1 MIGHSMGGRAVLV
14 LSMQNPS
21 MIDQL
26 IAVDSS
32 PISRTTEKGMKDIE
46 TFLNAIS
53 AIDLN
58 YLTKQN
64 MERQEIKKYLDE
76 RLKENGIKSESKR
89 QWVIMNLVYRDI
101 NETKEYDW
109 NFNFSVL
116 QKSFRPSL
124 TLVPQDVLKN
134 NSFSKKTLFIG
145 SPISDYIP
153 QNSHDEIRNY
163 FPSAQF
169 VYIDGAGH
177 WVHADKPKE
186 FIKIV
191 AQFLNS
197 N

>member
-1 MIGHSMGGRAVLV
+1 MLGHSMGGRAALV
-14 LSMQNPS
+14 LSIQWPS
-21 MIDQL
+21 MVDQL

-46 TFLNAIS
+46 TFLHAIS

-89 QWVIMNLVYRDI
+89 QWVTMNLVHREI
-101 NETKEYDW
+101 NEIKEYDW

-124 TLVPQDVLKN
+124 TLVPQDVLKKR
-134 NSFSKKTLFIG
+134 SVFQEDPFCW
-145 SPISDYIP
+145 
-153 QNSHDEIRNY
+153 E
-163 FPSAQF
+163 
-169 VYIDGAGH
+169 
-177 WVHADKPKE
+177 
-186 FIKIV
+186 
-191 AQFLNS
+191 S
-197 N
+197 NF

>member
-1 MIGHSMGGRAVLV
+1 MGGRAALV
-14 LSMQNPS
+14 LSLSCPS
-21 MIDQL
+21 IVDEL
-26 IAVDSS
+26 ISVDSS
-32 PISRTTEKGMKDIE
+32 PVSRTTEKGMVDIE

-53 AIDLN
+53 KVDLD

-64 MERQEIKKYLDE
+64 MERAEIKKYLDE
-76 RLKENGIKSESKR
+76 KLKENGIKSESKR
-89 QWVIMNLVYRDI
+89 QWVIMNLVHREI
-101 NETKEYDW
+101 HQIKEYDW

-116 QKSFRPSL
+116 QTSFRPSL
-124 TLVPQDVLKN
+124 TLVPQDILKN
-134 NSFSKKTLFIG
+134 NLFSNRTLFIG

-153 QNSHDEIRNY
+153 KNSHDEIRKY

-191 AQFLNS
+191 AQFLNY

>member
-1 MIGHSMGGRAVLV
+1 MGGRTALV
-14 LSMQNPS
+14 LSLMFSS
-21 MIDQL
+21 MVDEL

-53 AIDLN
+53 KIDLD
-58 YLTKQN
+58 YLTKRN
-64 MERQEIKKYLDE
+64 MERMEIKRYLDE
-76 RLKENGIKSESKR
+76 KLNENGIKSESKR
-89 QWVIMNLVYRDI
+89 QWVIMNLVYR
-101 NETKEYDW
+101 ETHGIKEYDW

-116 QKSFRPSL
+116 RKSFRPSL
-124 TLVPQDVLKN
+124 TLVPPEILTN
-134 NSFSKKTLFIG
+134 NSFLKKTLFIG

-153 QNSHDEIRNY
+153 QNSHDEIRKY
-163 FPSAQF
+163 FPSAKF

-191 AQFLNS
+191 AHCLNEK
-197 N
+197 

>member
-1 MIGHSMGGRAVLV
+1 MGGRTALV
-14 LSMQNPS
+14 LSLMFPS
-21 MIDQL
+21 LVDEL

-53 AIDLN
+53 KIDLD

-64 MERQEIKKYLDE
+64 MERMEIKKYLDE
-76 RLKENGIKSESKR
+76 KLNDNGIKSESKR
-89 QWVIMNLVYRDI
+89 QWVIMNLVYR
-101 NETKEYDW
+101 ETHGIKEYDW

-124 TLVPQDVLKN
+124 TLVPQEILMS

-153 QNSHDEIRNY
+153 QNSHDEIRKY
-163 FPSAQF
+163 FPLAEF
-169 VYIDGAGH
+169 IYIDGAGH

-191 AQFLNS
+191 SNFLNRK
-197 N
+197 